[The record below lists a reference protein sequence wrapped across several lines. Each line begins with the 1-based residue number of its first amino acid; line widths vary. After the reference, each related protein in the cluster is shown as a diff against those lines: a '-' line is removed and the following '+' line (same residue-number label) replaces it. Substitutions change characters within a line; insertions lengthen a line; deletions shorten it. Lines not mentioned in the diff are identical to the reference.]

1 MITLISLALGIAVK
15 SPQPDEGGA
24 RTCNEKPDLN
34 DLSISIPI
42 GIVGMSVVTPK
53 QKKPEH

>member
-15 SPQPDEGGA
+15 GPHPDEGGA

-34 DLSISIPI
+34 DLTISIPTGII
-42 GIVGMSVVTPK
+42 GISVVTPK